1 LIDYL
6 KKIIFNYFTI
16 ISGKAISIAFSFVF
30 TFLITD
36 SFNTE
41 NSGIIFVTLSVI
53 QFLVI
58 LSKVGQDQL
67 IVKYNSQKV
76 GSEKL
81 NASIVLVV
89 ILSLALTILFSTIK
103 LLFTEK
109 INLDISLITILSV
122 TPLSL
127 IWICV
132 GYFRSLGYQ
141 FAANFS
147 ENGLFYLIFF
157 LLFYSFGKNSNVFL
171 QIFVL
176 SAYVSL
182 FLIIIYARNIGLKC
196 SFQNINMRT
205 ALNVG
210 VPIMTSS
217 ILSFLI
223 MNIPIY
229 FAGYLGMNSDVTFYS
244 VCIKISLF
252 INLGVA
258 IVNSFYAPKYAD
270 AFRHQEF
277 LKLKYLYS
285 KARKELM
292 IISSIPLIFIFIYA
306 DRIMSVF
313 NVESNQNVILLVVFS
328 ITQFICLSTGT
339 TGVFLNIVNKERA
352 LRLNTTIG
360 LLLTLICCLFMPI
373 IGIYGML
380 IGYSIGVLFE
390 NIASYFSVKKVLDEK
405 K

>member
-1 LIDYL
+1 MVDYL
-6 KKIIFNYFTI
+6 KKIISNYFTI

-36 SFNTE
+36 SFDTE

-67 IVKYNSQKV
+67 VVKYNSQKI

-89 ILSLALTILFSTIK
+89 ILSLALTILSSTIN
-103 LLFTEK
+103 LLFVEK
-109 INLDISLITILSV
+109 INLDISLITLLSV

-141 FAANFS
+141 FAANLS

-157 LLFYSFGKNSNVFL
+157 LLFYVFGKNSNVFL

-176 SAYVSL
+176 SAYVTL
-182 FLIIIYARNIGLKC
+182 FSMIIYARNIGLKF
-196 SFQNINMRT
+196 SFQSINMRP

-229 FAGYLGMNSDVTFYS
+229 FASYLGMNSDVTFYS

-258 IVNSFYAPKYAD
+258 IVNSFYAPKYAG
-270 AFRHQEF
+270 AFRHNEF
-277 LKLKYLYS
+277 LKLKFLYS

-306 DRIMSVF
+306 NRIMSIF
-313 NVESNQNVILLVVFS
+313 NVESNQNMILLIVFS
-328 ITQFICLSTGT
+328 ITQFICVSTGT

-352 LRLNTTIG
+352 LRQNTSIG

-390 NIASYFSVKKVLDEK
+390 NFASYFSVKKVLDEK
-405 K
+405 N

>member
-1 LIDYL
+1 M
-6 KKIIFNYFTI
+6 
-16 ISGKAISIAFSFVF
+16 
-30 TFLITD
+30 
-36 SFNTE
+36 
-41 NSGIIFVTLSVI
+41 SV
-53 QFLVI
+53 
-58 LSKVGQDQL
+58 
-67 IVKYNSQKV
+67 
-76 GSEKL
+76 
-81 NASIVLVV
+81 AP
-89 ILSLALTILFSTIK
+89 LA
-103 LLFTEK
+103 
-109 INLDISLITILSV
+109 
-122 TPLSL
+122 L
-127 IWICV
+127 IWIYV
-132 GYFRSLGYQ
+132 GYLRSLGYQ
-141 FAANFS
+141 FAANLS

-157 LLFYSFGKNSNVFL
+157 LLFYGFGKNSNVFL

-176 SAYVSL
+176 STYVTLFSL
-182 FLIIIYARNIGLKC
+182 IIYARNIGLRC
-196 SFQNINMRT
+196 SFQTINIST
-205 ALNVG
+205 ALKVG

-217 ILSFLI
+217 ILNFLI

-252 INLGVA
+252 INLGMA

-270 AFRHQEF
+270 AFRHHEF

-313 NVESNQNVILLVVFS
+313 NVESNQNMILLIVFS
-328 ITQFICLSTGT
+328 ITQFICVSTGT

-352 LRLNTTIG
+352 LRQNTSIG

-373 IGIYGML
+373 IGVYGML

-390 NIASYFSVKKVLDEK
+390 NFASYFSVKKVLDEK
-405 K
+405 N